1 MKHLLYTLLLG
12 VFLTSC
18 YRKIDLDEYR
28 TTPKMVINSVVSPD
42 TVVMASITRTW
53 FYPDKKPYVNLP
65 HAHVELYINNQY
77 IETMQW
83 KTLNNPRNPDQP
95 DTLFLS
101 NTIPAEGD
109 RIKIVASTPEYGT
122 VTAEDIIPKKVPI
135 KNASHTIKKGN
146 GVYQGTISDYFEIYY
161 EVTFDEFPEKN
172 NYYLAK
178 ITQIKTGYYGY
189 YETEIDYID
198 PVFKEQ
204 DAILD
209 ESMAFNGLEKRGGA
223 LFTDQSINGQ
233 TYTLQIKE
241 TTAELDETEQRI
253 ISIYSLSE
261 SYFLYLLSLQK
272 IAGSTLEGGLGN
284 IGLAEPL
291 RFTAMWREEQV
302 FWAATNIRK
311 QL

>member
-1 MKHLLYTLLLG
+1 
-12 VFLTSC
+12 
-18 YRKIDLDEYR
+18 
-28 TTPKMVINSVVSPD
+28 MVINSVVSPD

-135 KNASHTIKKGN
+135 KNASHTIKK
-146 GVYQGTISDYFEIYY
+146 VTEFIKEQFPTILKYTMKSRLMNFRKEQLLSGQNH
-161 EVTFDEFPEKN
+161 TN
-172 NYYLAK
+172 
-178 ITQIKTGYYGY
+178 KTAYYGY

-209 ESMAFNGLEKRGGA
+209 EVWHSTDWKKRR
-223 LFTDQSINGQ
+223 SP
-233 TYTLQIKE
+233 
-241 TTAELDETEQRI
+241 
-253 ISIYSLSE
+253 
-261 SYFLYLLSLQK
+261 LYRPK
-272 IAGSTLEGGLGN
+272 H
-284 IGLAEPL
+284 
-291 RFTAMWREEQV
+291 
-302 FWAATNIRK
+302 
-311 QL
+311 

>member
-1 MKHLLYTLLLG
+1 MW
-12 VFLTSC
+12 S
-18 YRKIDLDEYR
+18 
-28 TTPKMVINSVVSPD
+28 
-42 TVVMASITRTW
+42 
-53 FYPDKKPYVNLP
+53 
-65 HAHVELYINNQY
+65 LYINNQY

-83 KTLNNPRNPDQP
+83 KTLNNPSNPDQP

-178 ITQIKTGYYGY
+178 ITQIK
-189 YETEIDYID
+189 
-198 PVFKEQ
+198 
-204 DAILD
+204 
-209 ESMAFNGLEKRGGA
+209 NGLLRLLRNRNRLYRSCIQGTGCHIGRKYGIQRIGKRGGA

-233 TYTLQIKE
+233 TYTLQIKRDNGRK
-241 TTAELDETEQRI
+241 LDKTEQRI

-291 RFTAMWREEQV
+291 RVYSNVEGRNRYSGRQPTFGNNY
-302 FWAATNIRK
+302 NIE
-311 QL
+311 